1 MKALKTLII
10 LLLFFNFLN
19 AEVKINAPLTFIVN
33 KPYVFEIIAS
43 GNEVN
48 FPKIEEIQGNKVEL
62 ISSVNGLNVINSK
75 VTRNFIRKYSFIPTT
90 DFTIPSFKFVIDN
103 KEILTTKVEVK
114 KQEVSKTFSKY
125 ADFELTVSKAS
136 VYVSEEFR
144 LKLKFKYLDTLN
156 IKGLNLAQVNFDNF
170 WYKQTKNQ
178 KEYKQGEYYVHEMEF
193 LVFAQKSGTLNI
205 EPFEMVM
212 KLVDNSS
219 NDFMLFNNYIY
230 KSIYSNKLTLEVKEL
245 PQNIKL
251 VGEFNIDS
259 SLSKTEVTQG
269 DAVSFKV
276 KIDGFGN
283 IDDIDDIK
291 LDITEA
297 TIYENKP
304 TINTNI
310 VQNRYFGTYE
320 KVFSIIPNKDMVIK
334 PITIKY
340 FDKNLQKVV
349 EKSTPLYKIK
359 VIKQNKK
366 EEQLLLPSKKQEVV
380 NKVIVEKF
388 SYKNSILFFLLGV
401 IFTLFIIYLYKYAI
415 NLKFKKQKESNLLA
429 KIKNSKTKN
438 ELIKIVIVFLKVNE
452 TLDKKIFQL
461 QDISDEKDFKTL
473 KKEIYT
479 IIKNEKGIKK

>member
-1 MKALKTLII
+1 
-10 LLLFFNFLN
+10 
-19 AEVKINAPLTFIVN
+19 
-33 KPYVFEIIAS
+33 
-43 GNEVN
+43 
-48 FPKIEEIQGNKVEL
+48 
-62 ISSVNGLNVINSK
+62 
-75 VTRNFIRKYSFIPTT
+75 
-90 DFTIPSFKFVIDN
+90 
-103 KEILTTKVEVK
+103 
-114 KQEVSKTFSKY
+114 
-125 ADFELTVSKAS
+125 
-136 VYVSEEFR
+136 
-144 LKLKFKYLDTLN
+144 
-156 IKGLNLAQVNFDNF
+156 
-170 WYKQTKNQ
+170 
-178 KEYKQGEYYVHEMEF
+178 MEF

-245 PQNIKL
+245 PQSIKL

-320 KVFSIIPNKDMVIK
+320 KVFSIIPNKDMLIK

-429 KIKNSKTKN
+429 KIKNSKNKN
-438 ELIKIVIVFLKVNE
+438 ELIKIIIVFLKVNE